1 MIPQKLR
8 KESCTPEVGLYGG
21 ITPNWFD
28 AVGSH
33 KEKAK
38 LDRNS
43 IIGYTYPITPSR
55 TAQNGMGNPHL
66 L

>member
-1 MIPQKLR
+1 MIPRKLK

-38 LDRNS
+38 LDRDS

-55 TAQNGMGNPHL
+55 TA
-66 L
+66 